1 MKKCSVCSKKGWF
14 LKLKNNLCEECNR
27 RLLNLEEE
35 GESVIEKINNKEI
48 EKEEINEAEE
58 VFRGLKIFL
67 KSGAKVN
74 IDINK
79 EINIIKRYKKNIEAK
94 EKELEEI
101 KKQEIERREVERQE
115 VERQEIERQEIEKR
129 EVERQE
135 IERREMEIQKS
146 NEEEIKMNKEIVEK
160 NVEDNEESMEEIFD
174 ELKESGNL
182 EGKELEGEEKDDR
195 EEVKGREVIKDRE
208 VIEENNEEEN
218 RKEVIECIE
227 DKKDYEE
234 ERIIN
239 DKRMIEMSRIL
250 TFKNELSIMES
261 EINDL
266 KNKIDNKNISIRNLS
281 ERLFKIKDI
290 YLPRIKEI
298 SNEGVNSLT
307 LNYRDI
313 NRYVEEKIRTLE
325 SITMR
330 SEREIRDS
338 YNYCA
343 ICIQTTGKVSN
354 NNSIIE
360 IAAVK
365 VSYGRIIKTFQTYI
379 NPEKVLPENIEA
391 ETGITNKMLEGKP
404 SIRNIMPQF
413 LNFIGSDRLVGYNM
427 GYHSRFIKEEYS
439 KIYGRE
445 FFNQEL
451 CIMKLYRQKYKER
464 FGVKAEDTSIEACIE
479 HVLSKEPN
487 KILYAYD
494 SKALSTAMAVY
505 KIYEN
510 LKSGF

>member
-27 RLLNLEEE
+27 RLLDLEEE

-94 EKELEEI
+94 EKELEDI
-101 KKQEIERREVERQE
+101 KKQEI
-115 VERQEIERQEIEKR
+115 ERQEIERQEMERR
-129 EVERQE
+129 EIERQE
-135 IERREMEIQKS
+135 MEKQEIEIQKS
-146 NEEEIKMNKEIVEK
+146 NEEKIKRNKEIVEK
-160 NVEDNEESMEEIFD
+160 NIDDNKESMEDILD
-174 ELKESGNL
+174 ELKEVTTL
-182 EGKELEGEEKDDR
+182 KGKELENKEKDDR
-195 EEVKGREVIKDRE
+195 EEVKDKE
-208 VIEENNEEEN
+208 VIEENNKEEN
-218 RKEVIECIE
+218 VKEVAKYIE

-266 KNKIDNKNISIRNLS
+266 KNKIDKKNISIRNLS
-281 ERLFKIKDI
+281 EKLFRIKDI
-290 YLPRIKEI
+290 YLPRIREI
-298 SNEGVNSLT
+298 ANDGVNSLT
-307 LNYRDI
+307 LNYEDV
-313 NRYVEEKIRTLE
+313 NRYVEEQIRSLE
-325 SITMR
+325 FATMR

-343 ICIQTTGKVSN
+343 ICIQTTGKFSN

-360 IAAVK
+360 MAAVK

-379 NPEKVLPENIEA
+379 NPEKVLQENFES
-391 ETGITNKMLEGKP
+391 ESGITKKMLEGKP

-427 GYHSRFIKEEYS
+427 GYHSRFIKEDYS

-451 CIMKLYRQKYKER
+451 CVMKLYRQKYKER

-479 HVLSKEPN
+479 NVLSKEPN

-494 SKALSTAMAVY
+494 SKSLSTAMAVY

-510 LKSGF
+510 LKNGF

>member
-1 MKKCSVCSKKGWF
+1 MKKCSVCSKRGWF

-27 RLLNLEEE
+27 RLLDLEEE
-35 GESVIEKINNKEI
+35 GERIIEKINNKEI

-79 EINIIKRYKKNIEAK
+79 EINTIKRYKKNIEAK
-94 EKELEEI
+94 EKNLKEI
-101 KKQEIERREVERQE
+101 KNQEI
-115 VERQEIERQEIEKR
+115 ERQEIERQE
-129 EVERQE
+129 VERQDIE
-135 IERREMEIQKS
+135 ILEREMQKS
-146 NEEEIKMNKEIVEK
+146 NEEEIKRNKEIVEK
-160 NVEDNEESMEEIFD
+160 NIEDNEESTEGTFD
-174 ELKESGNL
+174 ELKEAGSLG
-182 EGKELEGEEKDDR
+182 GKESA
-195 EEVKGREVIKDRE
+195 
-208 VIEENNEEEN
+208 IEENDNREEGKDRGIIEQNNEEGNKEEEN
-218 RKEVIECIE
+218 SKEVAECIE

-266 KNKIDNKNISIRNLS
+266 KNKIDKKNISISNLS

-313 NRYVEEKIRTLE
+313 NKYVEEQVRTLE
-325 SITMR
+325 FITMR

-338 YNYCA
+338 YNYSA
-343 ICIQTTGKVSN
+343 ICIQTTGKFSN

-379 NPEKVLPENIEA
+379 NPEKELQANVEA

-427 GYHSRFIKEEYS
+427 GYHLRFIKEEYS

-479 HVLSKEPN
+479 GVLRTEPD

-510 LKSGF
+510 LKN

>member
-1 MKKCSVCSKKGWF
+1 MKRCSVCSKRGWF

-27 RLLNLEEE
+27 RLLALEEE
-35 GESVIEKINNKEI
+35 GENIIKKINNKEI
-48 EKEEINEAEE
+48 KKEEINEAEE

-79 EINIIKRYKKNIEAK
+79 EINIIKRYKKNIEDK
-94 EKELEEI
+94 ENELRYI
-101 KKQEIERREVERQE
+101 GKR
-115 VERQEIERQEIEKR
+115 EIERQE
-129 EVERQE
+129 
-135 IERREMEIQKS
+135 S

-160 NVEDNEESMEEIFD
+160 SIEDNEENMEETLD
-174 ELKESGNL
+174 ELEESGSL
-182 EGKELEGEEKDDR
+182 
-195 EEVKGREVIKDRE
+195 
-208 VIEENNEEEN
+208 N
-218 RKEVIECIE
+218 RKEVEKEEEYYRVNVENMESIDVNNDEKNCKEIVECSE
-227 DKKDYEE
+227 DEKDYEE
-234 ERIIN
+234 EKIIN

-250 TFKNELSIMES
+250 EFKNKLSLMES

-266 KNKIDNKNISIRNLS
+266 KNKIDNKNISISNLS

-307 LNYRDI
+307 LNYRDT
-313 NRYVEEKIRTLE
+313 NRYVEEQIKTLE
-325 SITMR
+325 FITMR

-338 YNYCA
+338 YNYSA
-343 ICIQTTGKVSN
+343 ICIQTTGKFSN

-365 VSYGRIIKTFQTYI
+365 VSYGKIIKTFQTYI
-379 NPEKVLPENIEA
+379 NPKNVLQANIEV
-391 ETGITNKMLEGKP
+391 ETGITNKMLEGRP

-413 LNFIGSDRLVGYNM
+413 LNFIGSDRLVGYNI
-427 GYHSRFIKEEYS
+427 GHYLRFIKEEYS

-464 FGVKAEDTSIEACIE
+464 FGVKSEDTSIEVCIE
-479 HVLSKEPN
+479 SVLSTEPN

-505 KIYEN
+505 RIYEN
-510 LKSGF
+510 LKN